1 MAYCSLEKGAEEVM
15 NMTNEKPR
23 LRYIFLIFSILLMLS
38 GIAIAGT
45 VQNNMGSVIV
55 TEVSFQAADGSNIHS
70 TLQQPAYATSSS
82 PLPGVIVFHGSLQNK
97 EWLMAFGIEL
107 ARRGFVVLTPDA
119 NGHGNSDDGSGSG
132 PAALEYMTGLDYVDS
147 SAIGLVGHS
156 IGGGTAASALSGSSI
171 NIGAVV
177 LVGSWVR
184 PDWNSTYPSNLLVT
198 VGDFDSLSSIPRNA
212 TPLEPAFGIT
222 DIQEDV
228 TYGDFD
234 SDSARQLTI
243 ARTNHLFET
252 IDPEIVSETVE
263 WMKDSLKG
271 GVEDSNWI
279 SASDLVYGWWL
290 TGGFIATLGAVLTIF
305 PLIIILLDTS
315 YFNSIKRE
323 LSATYS
329 ATKGTLRKWGL
340 IYSVIPPLT
349 FFPLILLGTFV
360 PFPQNYGAAIS
371 LWFLGTALILYL
383 LLRYALKGKEGS
395 GLDMKTFWRAG
406 SEGEDVKKPLLKTFL
421 LALVVVLWL
430 YLWTLFVDLGL
441 ALDFRCFLPGMN
453 DLTVSRALLVPFYA
467 VMFFIYFMIDGM
479 WLMGPLRP
487 ANSESWYRGQI
498 NWSLTGM
505 LVKGY
510 PFAIL
515 IGFEFGLGMLLG
527 TAVVPFCSSTHSH
540 HG

>member
-1 MAYCSLEKGAEEVM
+1 
-15 NMTNEKPR
+15 MTNEKPR

-45 VQNNMGSVIV
+45 VQNNMGSVFV

-290 TGGFIATLGAVLTIF
+290 TGGFIATLG
-305 PLIIILLDTS
+305 
-315 YFNSIKRE
+315 
-323 LSATYS
+323 SATYS

-527 TAVVPFCSSTHSH
+527 TAVVP
-540 HG
+540 